1 MTSGR
6 TYHHGD
12 LRNALVTAALDLI
25 REKGIAGL
33 SVAEAARR
41 AGVSGAAP
49 YRHFASRTELLS
61 AAATR
66 LAHELIEQLEASQ
79 ADLTHDADDR
89 ISSIETLA
97 ELTRKRIEISFARGA
112 GLELVY
118 AEELRDYDDPE
129 RREATRRLFD
139 LYLWPA
145 MTITGDAA
153 SARCLLRQAAALAQ
167 GYLGIARSQQGT
179 SAAYAAE
186 LAEEAAAAVRTLA
199 LAATRATP

>member
-1 MTSGR
+1 MTGGR

-66 LAHELIEQLEASQ
+66 LANELTEQLEVARV
-79 ADLTHDADDR
+79 DLAHDADDR
-89 ISSIETLA
+89 AAAVETLA

-118 AEELRDYDDPE
+118 AEELRDYDDPD
-129 RREATRRLFD
+129 RRDATRQLFD
-139 LYLWPA
+139 LFLWPA
-145 MTITGDAA
+145 MTVTGDAV
-153 SARCLLRQAAALAQ
+153 SAGRLLRQAAALAQ
-167 GYLGIARSQQGT
+167 GYLGIARSQPGT
-179 SAAYAAE
+179 TAHQAAE
-186 LAEEAAAAVRTLA
+186 LAEEAAAAVRIVA
-199 LAATRATP
+199 LGATRATP